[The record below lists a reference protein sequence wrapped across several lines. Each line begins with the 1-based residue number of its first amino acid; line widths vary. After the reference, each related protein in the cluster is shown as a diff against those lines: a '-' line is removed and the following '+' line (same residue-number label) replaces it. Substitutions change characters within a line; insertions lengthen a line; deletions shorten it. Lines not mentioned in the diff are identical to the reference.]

1 MCTLLLVKLRD
12 ELLKGV
18 VELDLGVEV
27 RINAETLLDLV
38 VKLRVLCLH
47 LYLLRG
53 VVFVAR
59 ILAMMSDL
67 IFQCL
72 RNRPLVHDY
81 HV

>member
-12 ELLKGV
+12 ELLEGI

-27 RINAETLLDLV
+27 RINAETLLDLI

-53 VVFVAR
+53 VVLVAR
-59 ILAMMSDL
+59 ILAMSDL
-67 IFQCL
+67 ILQSL
-72 RNRPLVHDY
+72 RNWPLVHDY

>member
-12 ELLKGV
+12 ELLEGI

-27 RINAETLLDLV
+27 RINAETLLDLI

-53 VVFVAR
+53 VILVAR

-67 IFQCL
+67 ILQSL
-72 RNRPLVHDY
+72 RNWPLVHDY